1 MHTITFA
8 QAVTIFIEI
17 GFLIQ
22 KSAYCNRKNK
32 LSYLGHNVIKYKSKP
47 RVKHMQNMYYICIY
61 KYMHIHTYIYIYIY
75 MYNIYIIYIIRKN
88 LVISELVFS
97 KLLGLIFLILLR
109 RVNLLSK

>member
-1 MHTITFA
+1 MRTITFA

-75 MYNIYIIYIIRKN
+75 ICIIYIYNIYN
-88 LVISELVFS
+88 
-97 KLLGLIFLILLR
+97 
-109 RVNLLSK
+109 